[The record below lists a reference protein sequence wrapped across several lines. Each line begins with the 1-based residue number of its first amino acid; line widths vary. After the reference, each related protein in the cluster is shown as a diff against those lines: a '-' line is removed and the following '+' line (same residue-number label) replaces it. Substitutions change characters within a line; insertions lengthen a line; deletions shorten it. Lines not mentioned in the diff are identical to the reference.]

1 MLEVQQTW
9 IPPLDFG
16 TLSTDAFSPD
26 RSFVF
31 HYMKMMYH
39 STLTLAMVDI
49 SVRKEN
55 ELLIMCG
62 VLVIA
67 AIINAVVFGQ
77 FAVLTEELKANTNA
91 FMEKLSQIN
100 AVLNQ

>member
-1 MLEVQQTW
+1 
-9 IPPLDFG
+9 
-16 TLSTDAFSPD
+16 
-26 RSFVF
+26 
-31 HYMKMMYH
+31 
-39 STLTLAMVDI
+39 MVDI

-55 ELLIMCG
+55 ELAIMCA

-77 FAVLTEELKANTNA
+77 FAVLTEELKANTNT

-100 AVLNQ
+100 AVLNQQNTPQELKFAVREHILTTHSLKKLQDEF

>member
-1 MLEVQQTW
+1 
-9 IPPLDFG
+9 
-16 TLSTDAFSPD
+16 
-26 RSFVF
+26 
-31 HYMKMMYH
+31 MKMMYH

-49 SVRKEN
+49 SVRKET
-55 ELLIMCG
+55 ELLIMCA

-77 FAVLTEELKANTNA
+77 FAVLTEELKANTNT

-100 AVLNQ
+100 GVLNQ